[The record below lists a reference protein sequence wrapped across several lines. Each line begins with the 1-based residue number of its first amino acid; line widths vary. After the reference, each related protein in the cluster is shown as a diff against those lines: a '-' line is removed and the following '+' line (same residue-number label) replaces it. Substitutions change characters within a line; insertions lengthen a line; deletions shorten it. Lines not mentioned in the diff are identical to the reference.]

1 LRSLINWS
9 HYSRVTR
16 KKLEVSMDFIERW
29 FGLSPDGG
37 DGSTEVL
44 YLGVAVVV
52 LAIFLG
58 RGQIRAMLQ
67 KWRS

>member
-1 LRSLINWS
+1 
-9 HYSRVTR
+9 
-16 KKLEVSMDFIERW
+16 MDFIERW

-44 YLGVAVVV
+44 YLGVAVVI

-58 RGQIRAMLQ
+58 RRQIRAMLQ